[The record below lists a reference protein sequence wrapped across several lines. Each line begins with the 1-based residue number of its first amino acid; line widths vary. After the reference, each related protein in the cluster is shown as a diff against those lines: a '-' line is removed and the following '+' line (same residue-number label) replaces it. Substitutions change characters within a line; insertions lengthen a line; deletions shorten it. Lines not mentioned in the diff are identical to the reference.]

1 MIPNTHMIIDN
12 VHKILSHQ
20 ILNLDLNS
28 PKWDISTNQPGK
40 NGSFDLRILFLLFMR
55 QKYSLGLNHNKFT

>member
-55 QKYSLGLNHNKFT
+55 Q